1 MNLSTLV
8 TRIKLELGIYSIA
21 LPIENPDQFITDI
34 IQNITLR
41 TFSTYCPYVET
52 YRFDLTDLKRL
63 EKHANWETYLLPDIF
78 VEREIMQV
86 IDVRYDEADISG
98 IGYWG
103 GGIPILHGNM
113 INQAILS
120 NAGLGLSRQTVP
132 KLLFHYY
139 PPRKVQLFNVLCSS
153 QLVFEIGL
161 MHDKNLNSITTTME
175 ESFHDL
181 AELDVKDA
189 LYQMMKHYNEIQTAY
204 GTIQMKLEDWQNA
217 AQERKDLINA
227 WDESYLLDAVDLAFN

>member
-8 TRIKLELGIYSIA
+8 TRIKLELGLYSIA
-21 LPIENPDQFITDI
+21 LPFENTDEVI
-34 IQNITLR
+34 KDVIQTITLR
-41 TFSTYCPYVET
+41 TFSTYCPYKET
-52 YRFDLTDLKRL
+52 YRFDLTDLEKL

-78 VEREIMQV
+78 SEREIMQI

-113 INQAILS
+113 INQSILS
-120 NAGLGLSRQTVP
+120 NAGLSLTRQTVP

-161 MHDKNLNSITTTME
+161 MHDKNLNSITPTME
-175 ESFHDL
+175 ESFHNL
-181 AELDVKDA
+181 AVLDVKDM
-189 LYQMMKHYNEIQTAY
+189 LYQSMKHYNEIQTAY
-204 GTIQMKLEDWQNA
+204 GTINMKLDDWQNA
-217 AQERKDLINA
+217 ADQRKQ
-227 WDESYLLDAVDLAFN
+227 LLDDWDNMYQMDIIPFTYG

>member
-52 YRFDLTDLKRL
+52 YRFDLTDLKKL

-139 PPRKVQLFNVLCSS
+139 PPRKVQLYNVLCSS

-217 AQERKDLINA
+217 ADQRKQ
-227 WDESYLLDAVDLAFN
+227 LLDDWNNLYQMDIIPFTYG

>member
-1 MNLSTLV
+1 
-8 TRIKLELGIYSIA
+8 
-21 LPIENPDQFITDI
+21 
-34 IQNITLR
+34 
-41 TFSTYCPYVET
+41 
-52 YRFDLTDLKRL
+52 
-63 EKHANWETYLLPDIF
+63 
-78 VEREIMQV
+78 MQV

-139 PPRKVQLFNVLCSS
+139 PPRKVQLYNVLCSS

-217 AQERKDLINA
+217 ADQRKQ
-227 WDESYLLDAVDLAFN
+227 LLDDWNNMYQMDIIPFTYG

>member
-78 VEREIMQV
+78 VEREIMHV

-139 PPRKVQLFNVLCSS
+139 PPRKVQLYNVLCSS

-161 MHDKNLNSITTTME
+161 MHDKNLNSII
-175 ESFHDL
+175 
-181 AELDVKDA
+181 
-189 LYQMMKHYNEIQTAY
+189 KHYNEIQTAY

-217 AQERKDLINA
+217 ADQRKQ
-227 WDESYLLDAVDLAFN
+227 LLDDWNNMYQMDIIPFTYG